1 MNRWLELLLAVVLIS
16 APILVGMMLSLG
28 EAIKNFIIGAVA
40 IVVFISGI
48 IFLILA
54 VSDFK

>member
-1 MNRWLELLLAVVLIS
+1 MLLAVVLIS